1 MEEKPAP
8 SGLRNVY
15 LRVIDSALFVAVA
28 LAVLQY
34 AGWTYRQAYLKRF
47 SIDPSGLDSSSVAV
61 GVEGLGAIMT
71 TFAAWATASLSLF
84 ALAVGT
90 WFFIRWVERRRGKNE
105 PVLDRAAILMV
116 LAGSIALAVAIVLA
130 SGSIAGR
137 KTAEDRIENVRRGET
152 WTYHLE
158 REAIVGVLITQTK
171 DTTWILTRAGVRLVR
186 TADIRLIDGPLFE
199 GLIGKPHS

>member
-8 SGLRNVY
+8 TGLRNVY

-61 GVEGLGAIMT
+61 GVEGLSAIMT
-71 TFAAWATASLSLF
+71 TFAAWAIASISLF

-90 WFFIRWVERRRGKNE
+90 WFFIRWTERRRGNNE
-105 PVLDRAAILMV
+105 PVLDRTAIVMV
-116 LAGSIALAVAIVLA
+116 LAGGIALAVAIVLA
-130 SGSIAGR
+130 SGSIAGQ

-158 REAIVGVLITQTK
+158 REAIAGVLIAQTK
-171 DTTWILTRAGVRLVR
+171 ETTWILTTAGVRLVR
-186 TADIRLIDGPLFE
+186 TSDIRLIDGPLFK
-199 GLIGKPHS
+199 GLIAKPHP